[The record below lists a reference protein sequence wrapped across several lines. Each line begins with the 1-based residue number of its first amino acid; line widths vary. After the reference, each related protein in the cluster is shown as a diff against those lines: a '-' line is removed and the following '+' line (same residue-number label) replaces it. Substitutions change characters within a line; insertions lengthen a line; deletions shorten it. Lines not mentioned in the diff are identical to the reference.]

1 MDFDNNTAIRC
12 CCPPSYSGDRWQWQN
27 QRISLTLQFVYRST
41 TFVMPVFQM
50 IMMLIDEH
58 RQIASYH
65 EQIPYVPKRDCGI
78 KFNIYLLCPNQPKNS
93 STNYSIHIDV
103 FDTTTLTYWSS
114 WHLSIPFQFLPVDR
128 IATRLFIPSVKQI
141 ESCPFSCRNHGRCYS
156 GSKCRIQYNC
166 SCSSDSFCYTSSI
179 CICPLNKY
187 DRHCYLKHS
196 ICSAKSSPCKNNELC
211 VRFDDRTDR
220 NKFACLCQKRFYGTR
235 CKNTKHRI
243 HAKFD
248 KDIREETIA
257 FVLHYIT
264 AYNNV

>member
-1 MDFDNNTAIRC
+1 QC
-12 CCPPSYSGDRWQWQN
+12 VQG
-27 QRISLTLQFVYRST
+27 
-41 TFVMPVFQM
+41 
-50 IMMLIDEH
+50 
-58 RQIASYH
+58 
-65 EQIPYVPKRDCGI
+65 
-78 KFNIYLLCPNQPKNS
+78 
-93 STNYSIHIDV
+93 
-103 FDTTTLTYWSS
+103 
-114 WHLSIPFQFLPVDR
+114 
-128 IATRLFIPSVKQI
+128 
-141 ESCPFSCRNHGRCYS
+141 YS